1 MKYSYYKTLIDNKP
15 YFCIQIEMPGECIM
29 SIKASCFDQNWNFI
43 INRNKI
49 IKTNKNE
56 NNENF
61 IFNTRDK
68 GDFKYNIQ
76 IPIDICQFANS
87 KPDKNKK

>member
-1 MKYSYYKTLIDNKP
+1 
-15 YFCIQIEMPGECIM
+15 MPGECIM

-76 IPIDICQFANS
+76 IFKIVIKLRNI
-87 KPDKNKK
+87 K

>member
-61 IFNTRDK
+61 FLIQEIKAILNIIS
-68 GDFKYNIQ
+68 KYL
-76 IPIDICQFANS
+76 
-87 KPDKNKK
+87 